1 MNDTEKEFKSFNKDL
16 ELKIKN
22 LVKVLN
28 GLNAHGSLD
37 LDDYTIIMYYL
48 KGAFPEIKALQE
60 V

>member
-1 MNDTEKEFKSFNKDL
+1 MNDTKKEFKNSNTSL
-16 ELKIKN
+16 ESKIKN
-22 LVKVLN
+22 LVKILD

-37 LDDYTIIMYYL
+37 LDDYTIITDYL

>member
-1 MNDTEKEFKSFNKDL
+1 MNDTKKEFKNSNTAL
-16 ELKIKN
+16 ESKIKN
-22 LVKVLN
+22 LVKILD

-37 LDDYTIIMYYL
+37 LDDYTIITDYL

>member
-1 MNDTEKEFKSFNKDL
+1 MNDTKKEFKFSNKDL

-22 LVKVLN
+22 LVKVLD

-37 LDDYTIIMYYL
+37 LDDYQIITDYL
-48 KGAFPEIKALQE
+48 KGAFPEIKSLKE